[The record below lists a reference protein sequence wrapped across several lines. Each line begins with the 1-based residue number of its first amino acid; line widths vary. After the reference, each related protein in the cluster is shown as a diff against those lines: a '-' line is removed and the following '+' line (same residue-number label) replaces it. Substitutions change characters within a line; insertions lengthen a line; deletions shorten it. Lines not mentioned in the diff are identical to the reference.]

1 MSVEDILSS
10 KGRIRILRILYH
22 FGEANITKIVRESRL
37 NHKSV
42 VKHLKML
49 VKTGIVSERT
59 AGRSK
64 LYSINF
70 ANPKAIAL
78 RDILSV
84 LEER

>member
-1 MSVEDILSS
+1 MEDILSS
-10 KGRIRILRILYH
+10 KGRVRVLRILYH
-22 FGEANITKIVRESRL
+22 FGEVNITKVVRESRL

-42 VKHLKML
+42 VKHLQIL
-49 VKTGIVSERT
+49 VKAGIVSERT
-59 AGRSK
+59 VGRSK

-70 ANPKAIAL
+70 TNPKTIAL